1 MNVAAYLRV
10 STADQEYGIDA
21 QRSAIDAEASRRGWL
36 VTFYEDAGRSG
47 RDTARSGLQDA
58 LRAMQAREHEVLVVS
73 KLDRLSRSIADFAT
87 LMDKAR
93 KQGWAVVA
101 LDLGIDTTTPT
112 GELVANIMISIAQW
126 ERRIIGQRT
135 KEGLAAAKAKGVRLG
150 APPRLPAE
158 VERRIVSERERGA
171 TLRAIADGLNADR
184 VPLSGRGRRWL
195 PGSVSAVLGR
205 QRLATDCYR

>member
-1 MNVAAYLRV
+1 MNVAGYLRV

-21 QRSAIDAEASRRGWL
+21 QRSAIEAEASRREWL

-47 RDTARSGLQDA
+47 RDTARPGLQEA
-58 LRAMQAREHEVLVVS
+58 LRDLQAGKQQVLVVS
-73 KLDRLSRSIADFAT
+73 KLDRLSRSVADFAS

-101 LDLGIDTTTPT
+101 IDLGIDTTTPT
-112 GELVANIMISIAQW
+112 GELVANIMISVSQW

-150 APPRLPAE
+150 APVLLPAE
-158 VERRIVSERERGA
+158 VERRIVAEREQGA
-171 TLRAIADGLNADR
+171 TLRAIADGLNTDG
-184 VPLSGRGRRWL
+184 VPLPGRGKRWL
-195 PGSVSAVLGR
+195 PGSVKAVLDR
-205 QRLATDCYR
+205 QDVAA